1 LHPIITSAEIT
12 TWVGSAMWVLIRIA
26 ALVATAP
33 VIGAR
38 TVPAKIKLGLSVL
51 ITIIILPLIPK
62 APAVDPL
69 SGSAVLITAN
79 QVLIGVAMG
88 LALQL
93 VFSMFVMGGQIIAY
107 QMGLGFS
114 QMVDPQSGTQVP
126 VVSQFYIILLT
137 LIFFSLD
144 GHLAMIKVLTDS
156 FVSLPVGTNG
166 LSKDGI
172 WSLVAWGS
180 DMYAGAV
187 QIALPAIA
195 SILLINF
202 TFGVVSR
209 SAPQFNIFSIGF
221 PVTMIMGFFIIMTT
235 LTTILPHIVRQLAAV
250 FGLINQL
257 VSGH

>member
-1 LHPIITSAEIT
+1 MQPVISSEEIT
-12 TWVGSAMWVLIRIA
+12 AWVGSAMWVLIRVS
-26 ALVATAP
+26 ALVASAP

-38 TVPAKIKLGLSVL
+38 TVPSKIKLGLSVL
-51 ITIIILPLIPK
+51 ITIIVLPVIPK

-69 SGSAVLITAN
+69 SASALLITAN
-79 QVLIGVAMG
+79 QIIIGVAMG

-93 VFSMFVMGGQIIAY
+93 VFTMFVMGGQIIAY

-114 QMVDPQSGTQVP
+114 QMVDPQSGMQVP

-137 LIFFSLD
+137 LIFFALD
-144 GHLAMIKVLTDS
+144 GHLAMIKALTDS

-166 LSKDGI
+166 LSKDSV
-172 WSLVAWGS
+172 WTLVAWGS
-180 DMYAGAV
+180 EMYIGAV

-221 PVTMIMGFFIIMTT
+221 PVTMIMGFFIIMAT
-235 LTTILPHIVRQLAAV
+235 LTTLSPHISRLLGAA
-250 FGLINQL
+250 FGLINVMVL
-257 VSGH
+257 GH